1 MLATRGFEN
10 KHSVKIYE
18 NQVIINET
26 EMKIAEDMNDPIKF
40 PVPNPVVETR
50 VYIEATAPQSKSN
63 YNGPITPR
71 LKKSFPLMWKSF
83 LDRKDKLEVT
93 GTLIIDGMPDI
104 STNIQ
109 EKLQAMGIQTIEHLA
124 EISDSAIGRIP
135 LGVQLR
141 ERAKIMLRT
150 NTDSKIDD
158 ISDELAEMREIIAE
172 QAEANRLLTE
182 QLNDKKAKKANVG

>member
-83 LDRKDKLEVT
+83 QDRKDKLEVT

-124 EISDSAIGRIP
+124 EISDSAISRIP

-158 ISDELAEMREIIAE
+158 ISEELAEMREIIAE
-172 QAEANRLLTE
+172 QAKANEALKAELAE
-182 QLNDKKAKKANVG
+182 KKAKKSNVG